1 MKVVAVI
8 SPKGGVGKTTVTANL
23 AASLARLGPRITIL
37 DLDPQNALRLHFGM
51 THDDASGIAQQ
62 ETMDGTWADVLF
74 ESAYGVNFLPYGS
87 VDEVQRGDFERD
99 IKSNPHWLAQHL
111 ASLNLPE
118 NGVVLIDT
126 PPGPSIYLQQVLAV
140 ANYALVV
147 LKPDAASYST
157 IPSIESLIDY
167 YCAGQKGFVGYCYLL
182 NQMDAAKQ
190 LSRDV
195 FGMLRSSL
203 GQRFIPVTIHRDEA
217 VSEALACQTPVSYY
231 SQHCSATH
239 DMQELTAWL
248 QTHFRLVD

>member
-1 MKVVAVI
+1 MRVVAVI

-51 THDDASGIAQQ
+51 AHDDASGIAQQ
-62 ETMDGTWADVLF
+62 ETMDGGWTNVLF

-87 VDEVQRGDFERD
+87 VDEVQRSVFEQD
-99 IKSNPHWLAQHL
+99 IKDLPKWLAKHL
-111 ASLNLPE
+111 ANLKLTE
-118 NGVVLIDT
+118 NSVVLIDT
-126 PPGPSIYLQQVLAV
+126 PPGPSIYLQQVLSV

-167 YCAGQKGFVGYCYLL
+167 YCAGRKDFLGYCYLL
-182 NQMDAAKQ
+182 NQMDASKQ

-195 FGMLRSSL
+195 FGMMRSSL
-203 GQRFIPVTIHRDEA
+203 GKRFIPVTIHKDEA

-239 DMQELTAWL
+239 DMQELTSWL
-248 QTHFRLVD
+248 QTNFRLVD

>member
-1 MKVVAVI
+1 MRVVAVI

-51 THDDASGIAQQ
+51 AHDDPSGIAEEQ
-62 ETMDGTWADVLF
+62 TMNGSWSDVLF
-74 ESAYGVNFLPYGS
+74 ESAYGVDFLPYGS
-87 VDEVQRGDFERD
+87 VDETQRAVFEHDVREKTD
-99 IKSNPHWLAQHL
+99 WLARHL
-111 ASLNLPE
+111 AALGLAE
-118 NGVVLIDT
+118 NSVVLIDT
-126 PPGPSIYLQQVLAV
+126 PPGPSIYLQQVLHV

-167 YCAGQKGFVGYCYLL
+167 YCAERKSFLGYSYLL
-182 NQMDAAKQ
+182 NQMDASKQ

-195 FGMLRSSL
+195 FGMLRANL
-203 GQRFIPVTIHRDEA
+203 GKRFIPVTIHRDEA

-248 QTHFRLVD
+248 QTNFRLVE

>member
-1 MKVVAVI
+1 MRVVAVI

-23 AASLARLGPRITIL
+23 AASLARLGPRVTIL

-51 THDDASGIAQQ
+51 AHDDPSGIAEEQ
-62 ETMDGTWADVLF
+62 TRAGSWSDVLF
-74 ESAYGVNFLPYGS
+74 ESAYGVDFLPYGS
-87 VDEVQRGDFERD
+87 VDENQRAIFEHDVKEDPQWMSR
-99 IKSNPHWLAQHL
+99 HL
-111 ASLNLPE
+111 AGLNLPE

-126 PPGPSIYLQQVLAV
+126 PPGPSIYLQQVLHV

-147 LKPDAASYST
+147 LKPDAASYTT

-167 YCAGQKGFVGYCYLL
+167 YCSERKDFLGYCYLL

-195 FGMLRSSL
+195 FGMLRSNL
-203 GQRFIPVTIHRDEA
+203 GKRFIPVTIHRDEA

-248 QTHFRLVD
+248 QTNFRLVE

>member
-1 MKVVAVI
+1 MRVVAVI

-51 THDDASGIAQQ
+51 PHDDPGGIAQQ
-62 ETMDGTWADVLF
+62 ESIDGNWADGLF
-74 ESAYGVNFLPYGS
+74 ESAYGVDFLPYGS
-87 VDEVQRGDFERD
+87 VDESQRAVFEQD
-99 IKSNPHWLAQHL
+99 IKADPQWLAKHL
-111 ASLNLPE
+111 ASLQLSDNS
-118 NGVVLIDT
+118 VVLIDT
-126 PPGPSIYLQQVLAV
+126 PPGPSIYLQQVLSV

-157 IPSIESLIDY
+157 IPSIESLIEY
-167 YCAGQKGFVGYCYLL
+167 YCSERSDFQGYCYLL

-203 GQRFIPVTIHRDEA
+203 GKRFIPITIHRDEA

-239 DMQELTAWL
+239 DMQELTMWL
-248 QTHFRLVD
+248 QKNFRLVD

>member
-23 AASLARLGPRITIL
+23 AASLARLGPRISIL

-51 THDDASGIAQQ
+51 AHDDASGIAQQ
-62 ETMDGTWADVLF
+62 DTMDGSWKDVLF
-74 ESAYGVNFLPYGS
+74 ESAYGVDFLPYGS
-87 VDEVQRGDFERD
+87 VDEAQRAVFEQE
-99 IKSNPHWLAQHL
+99 IKNNPKWLAQHL
-111 ASLNLPE
+111 ASLGLPDTS
-118 NGVVLIDT
+118 VVLIDT
-126 PPGPSIYLQQVLAV
+126 PPGPSIYLQQVLDV

-167 YCAGQKGFVGYCYLL
+167 YCADRKGFLGYCYLL

-203 GQRFIPVTIHRDEA
+203 GKRFIPVTIHKDEA

-231 SQHCSATH
+231 SRHCSATH

-248 QTHFRLVD
+248 QTNFRLVD